1 MVYKPGIFQYGTTS
15 ADGSYGDDDDDFL
28 NKTYVL
34 PPFKVN
40 ENTGND
46 GTGLNITYIDPDAQ
60 ALYGAGLTGG
70 NIFTGGTGGGG
81 GGGVVFQAPTDDGGY
96 KDPVNIADYKKGLIG
111 PEGYGSGRSEPKLIN
126 PPGQVVL
133 PKVEVPI
140 GQPGEVGAGGY
151 TDAVNQSLFT
161 QGLIGPAGY
170 GSGTAP
176 SVGPINPGSSIVPSN
191 STTVSLP
198 KVEVPIGAGSGGYPL
213 FDDVN
218 INLYNRGLVGPFSDP
233 LNRSLNPNATNPPSD
248 DSTIVQVPKVEV
260 PIGTR
265 PASQTSTE
273 VLNMMN
279 LLGEN
284 VYNATVV
291 NPGNPTVLPA
301 QKTNVNTTTAPQ
313 TTAQALNMMNSI
325 GQGVYDAS
333 VVNAGNPVTLQPVTA
348 QGGYTDPDKI
358 KLWNEGLIGPA
369 SDPRNR
375 GLNPNVTTLA
385 PVTAQGGYTDP
396 DKIKLW
402 NEGLI
407 GPASDPR
414 NRGLNPNVTLLPAVT
429 AVIPPEV
436 TPGVTPGVIPAVGV
450 GTTIGTIPGSTTAS
464 NTASTTPSSTGTTP
478 FDPNSINTGVGTYGT
493 NAQTLTTKRDFGKEL
508 EETLAALQKNQ
519 SGIMGMYGDLYK
531 QFMPKGITD
540 TESSIIDQYK
550 TDLARLQQ
558 RQAGVLAPEDIRQ
571 SQQAAREAYGARG
584 QVMGRGA
591 IGAEIMGRE
600 NIRQQREDQA
610 RAGMQASY
618 GNIMNM
624 ANLQTGNIFSPIG
637 NLMSNTFNPLS
648 PYAGDVYGTNVNAQL
663 AKEIAQKNYD
673 AAVRS
678 AELSGAATKSASNTG
693 FLGDLLK
700 GGVEIKKLF
709 SCTPGYQCI
718 DTPNGPVPIQDLRGG
733 DYVIGY
739 DNTVKRIEQLCSYV
753 ENPETEFLEF
763 TLADGGKITV
773 CGPHKIL
780 DIPAREWVVGSEM
793 NGVAIVSIGKVT
805 GITTSYDL
813 LTDVGGY
820 RIAGVPVNSMIPEM
834 IVQTIKQVLL
844 NHA

>member
-1 MVYKPGIFQYGTTS
+1 MAYQPGIFQYGTIG
-15 ADGSYGDDDDDFL
+15 ADGYGGDDYGFGTDQIY
-28 NKTYVL
+28 TL

-40 ENTGND
+40 ENTGNT
-46 GTGLNITYIDPDAQ
+46 GTGLNNTFTDLDLQ
-60 ALYGAGLTGG
+60 NLYNAGLTGG
-70 NIFTGGTGGGG
+70 NIFTGGTGAGGSAG
-81 GGGVVFQAPTDDGGY
+81 GFQTPSDNGGY
-96 KDPVNIADYKKGLIG
+96 TDPVNIADYKAGRIG

-126 PPGQVVL
+126 PPGPVVL

-140 GQPGEVGAGGY
+140 GQTGEVGAGGY

-170 GSGTAP
+170 SSGTGP
-176 SVGPINPGSSIVPSN
+176 SVGSINPPGTVVLPPFEAPGTKIDTGLDAAAALALLNSIGSGVNTGYVPLATASVFTGPTA
-191 STTVSLP
+191 SPLP
-198 KVEVPIGAGSGGYPL
+198 ITLAPVEVPIGSRPLTYVGPPSGGG
-213 FDDVN
+213 F
-218 INLYNRGLVGPFSDP
+218 VGPIA
-233 LNRSLNPNATNPPSD
+233 NPSGAITLAP
-248 DSTIVQVPKVEV
+248 IEV
-260 PIGTR
+260 PIGSKPLTYVG
-265 PASQTSTE
+265 PPSGGFVGPIA
-273 VLNMMN
+273 
-279 LLGEN
+279 
-284 VYNATVV
+284 
-291 NPGNPTVLPA
+291 NPG
-301 QKTNVNTTTAPQ
+301 
-313 TTAQALNMMNSI
+313 
-325 GQGVYDAS
+325 
-333 VVNAGNPVTLQPVTA
+333 
-348 QGGYTDPDKI
+348 
-358 KLWNEGLIGPA
+358 GP
-369 SDPRNR
+369 
-375 GLNPNVTTLA
+375 
-385 PVTAQGGYTDP
+385 
-396 DKIKLW
+396 I
-402 NEGLI
+402 I
-407 GPASDPR
+407 
-414 NRGLNPNVTLLPAVT
+414 LPAVSNFPVVT
-429 AVIPPEV
+429 VSITPIKVIIPTPV
-436 TPGVTPGVIPAVGV
+436 ITPYVSITPFTVFTPGP
-450 GTTIGTIPGSTTAS
+450 
-464 NTASTTPSSTGTTP
+464 TPSAVAPISTPQVP
-478 FDPNSINTGVGTYGT
+478 FDPNTINSGVGTYGT
-493 NAQTLTTKRDFGKEL
+493 NAQTLTTKRDFGAEL
-508 EETLAALQKNQ
+508 AESLAALKKNQ
-519 SGIMGMYGDLYK
+519 SSIMGMYGDLYK

-591 IGAEIMGRE
+591 VGAEIMGRE

-610 RAGMQASY
+610 RAGLQSSY

-648 PYAGDVYGTNVNAQL
+648 PYAADVYGTNVNAQL

-678 AELSGAATKSASNTG
+678 AELSGAATKSASDTSFWGDVLKTG
-693 FLGDLLK
+693 GQVKVLLK
-700 GGVEIKKLF
+700 CI
-709 SCTPGYQCI
+709 PGYQEI

-763 TLADGGKITV
+763 ALADGGKITV

-780 DIPAREWVVGSEM
+780 DIPAREWLVGAEM

-834 IVQTIKQVLL
+834 IAATIKQVLL

>member
-1 MVYKPGIFQYGTTS
+1 MAYQPGIFQYGTIG
-15 ADGSYGDDDDDFL
+15 ADGGGYDDYGFGTDQIY
-28 NKTYVL
+28 TL

-40 ENTGND
+40 ENTGNT
-46 GTGLNITYIDPDAQ
+46 GTGLNNTFTDLDLQ
-60 ALYGAGLTGG
+60 NLYNAGLTGG
-70 NIFTGGTGGGG
+70 NIFTGGTGAGGSAG
-81 GGGVVFQAPTDDGGY
+81 GFQTPSDNGGY
-96 KDPVNIADYKKGLIG
+96 TDPVNIADYKAGRIG

-126 PPGQVVL
+126 PPGPVVL

-140 GQPGEVGAGGY
+140 GQQGEVGAGGY

-170 GSGTAP
+170 SSGTTP
-176 SVGPINPGSSIVPSN
+176 SVGPINPQGPV
-191 STTVSLP
+191 VLP
-198 KVEVPIGAGSGGYPL
+198 KVEVPIGTKIDTGLDAAAQLNLINSIGSGVVAAGATPSS
-213 FDDVN
+213 
-218 INLYNRGLVGPFSDP
+218 GPVTLAP
-233 LNRSLNPNATNPPSD
+233 
-248 DSTIVQVPKVEV
+248 VEV
-260 PIGTR
+260 PIGVR
-265 PASQTSTE
+265 PGEGQTNYQAGIDFM
-273 VLNMMN
+273 NMWQGKVGN
-279 LLGEN
+279 L
-284 VYNATVV
+284 
-291 NPGNPTVLPA
+291 GNPITLPA
-301 QKTNVNTTTAPQ
+301 VSNAPVVTYPVTTLRITVPNVSVPSVTVSNFSPNVTYPPITSSLVPTTTAPRS
-313 TTAQALNMMNSI
+313 T
-325 GQGVYDAS
+325 V
-333 VVNAGNPVTLQPVTA
+333 PV
-348 QGGYTDPDKI
+348 
-358 KLWNEGLIGPA
+358 
-369 SDPRNR
+369 S
-375 GLNPNVTTLA
+375 
-385 PVTAQGGYTDP
+385 
-396 DKIKLW
+396 
-402 NEGLI
+402 
-407 GPASDPR
+407 
-414 NRGLNPNVTLLPAVT
+414 
-429 AVIPPEV
+429 V
-436 TPGVTPGVIPAVGV
+436 TPSV
-450 GTTIGTIPGSTTAS
+450 
-464 NTASTTPSSTGTTP
+464 P
-478 FDPNSINTGVGTYGT
+478 FDPNTINSGVGTYGT

-508 EETLAALQKNQ
+508 AESLAALKENQ
-519 SGIMGMYGDLYK
+519 AGIMGMYGDLYK

-550 TDLARLQQ
+550 TDLSRLQQ

-591 IGAEIMGRE
+591 VGAEIMGRE

-610 RAGMQASY
+610 RAGLQSSY
-618 GNIMNM
+618 GNIMKM
-624 ANLQTGNIFSPIG
+624 ADLQTGNIFTPIG

-648 PYAGDVYGTNVNAQL
+648 PYAADVYGTNVNAQL

-678 AELSGAATKSASNTG
+678 AELSGAASKSASDTSFWGDVLKTG
-693 FLGDLLK
+693 GQVKVLLK
-700 GGVEIKKLF
+700 CI
-709 SCTPGYQCI
+709 PGYQEI

-763 TLADGGKITV
+763 ALADGGSITV

-793 NGVAIVSIGKVT
+793 NGVPIVSIGKVT
-805 GITTSYDL
+805 GVTTSYDL

>member
-1 MVYKPGIFQYGTTS
+1 MAYQPGIFQYGTIG
-15 ADGSYGDDDDDFL
+15 ADGFGIGYDDYGFGTDPIY
-28 NKTYVL
+28 TL

-46 GTGLNITYIDPDAQ
+46 GTGLNNTFNDPTIGS
-60 ALYGAGLTGG
+60 LYDAGLTGS
-70 NIFTGGTGGGG
+70 NIFTGGTGAGGG
-81 GGGVVFQAPTDDGGY
+81 GAGGFQAPTDDGGY
-96 KDPVNIADYKKGLIG
+96 KDPVNIAAYKAGLIG
-111 PEGYGSGRSEPKLIN
+111 PQGYSSGRSEYQPIN
-126 PPGQVVL
+126 PSGPVVL

-140 GQPGEVGAGGY
+140 GQTGEVGPGGY

-170 GSGTAP
+170 SSGTAP
-176 SVGPINPGSSIVPSN
+176 SVGPINPSD
-191 STTVSLP
+191 TVVLP
-198 KVEVPIGAGSGGYPL
+198 PVEVTGTKI
-213 FDDVN
+213 DT
-218 INLYNRGLVGPFSDP
+218 GLDSAAA
-233 LNRSLNPNATNPPSD
+233 LSL
-248 DSTIVQVPKVEV
+248 
-260 PIGTR
+260 
-265 PASQTSTE
+265 
-273 VLNMMN
+273 L
-279 LLGEN
+279 
-284 VYNATVV
+284 
-291 NPGNPTVLPA
+291 
-301 QKTNVNTTTAPQ
+301 
-313 TTAQALNMMNSI
+313 NSI
-325 GQGVYDAS
+325 GSGVVAAGVTPS
-333 VVNAGNPVTLQPVTA
+333 SGVV
-348 QGGYTDPDKI
+348 
-358 KLWNEGLIGPA
+358 
-369 SDPRNR
+369 
-375 GLNPNVTTLA
+375 TLA
-385 PVTAQGGYTDP
+385 PVVVPGSMVPNNGIDPAAILRLIQQGN
-396 DKIKLW
+396 I
-402 NEGLI
+402 
-407 GPASDPR
+407 
-414 NRGLNPNVTLLPAVT
+414 NPVDGVTGEIVT
-429 AVIPPEV
+429 IAPVVV
-436 TPGVTPGVIPAVGV
+436 TPGPTVSPSVTVPPVIMPTVVVTSGP
-450 GTTIGTIPGSTTAS
+450 TITPPVTRLTIPPVTFTPSITITPFTTFTPAATTA
-464 NTASTTPSSTGTTP
+464 APISTVSVTQVP
-478 FDPNSINTGVGTYGT
+478 FDPNTINTGVGTYGT
-493 NAQTLTTKRDFGKEL
+493 NAQTLTTKRDFGAEL
-508 EETLAALQKNQ
+508 AESLAALQKNQ
-519 SGIMGMYGDLYK
+519 SSIMGMYGDLYK

-591 IGAEIMGRE
+591 VGAEIMGRE

-610 RAGMQASY
+610 RAGLQSSY

-648 PYAGDVYGTNVNAQL
+648 PYAADVYGTNVNAQL

-678 AELSGAATKSASNTG
+678 AELSGAATKSASNTSL
-693 FLGDLLK
+693 FGDVLK
-700 GGVEIKKLF
+700 VGGAVKVAML
-709 SCTPGYQCI
+709 CMPGYQEI

-780 DIPAREWVVGSEM
+780 DIPAREWLVGSEM
-793 NGVAIVSIGKVT
+793 NGVPIVSIGKVT

>member
-1 MVYKPGIFQYGTTS
+1 MAYQPGIFQYGEFDLGNEDPS
-15 ADGSYGDDDDDFL
+15 AYDQGPIT
-28 NKTYVL
+28 NL
-34 PPFKVN
+34 PPFNVN
-40 ENTGND
+40 EFPGFNNLND
-46 GTGLNITYIDPDAQ
+46 LD
-60 ALYGAGLTGG
+60 LYNAGLSSG
-70 NIFTGGTGGGG
+70 NIFYGGYVPGGGG
-81 GGGVVFQAPTDDGGY
+81 STPVSGTVGSQPPTDNGGY
-96 KDPVNIADYKKGLIG
+96 TDPDLIALYKKGLIDKQGYRLDKDGNRLG
-111 PEGYGSGRSEPKLIN
+111 PEVTLPPFEVAGTKINTELDPAAAAGALSLLNSTGSGVDTGYVPLSTASVFTGPTPSSGTVVLPPFEVSGTEIN
-126 PPGQVVL
+126 NELDAAAQLNLLNSIGSGVKTDYTPLPSATVFPGPTPSPAPLTL

-140 GQPGEVGAGGY
+140 GPNSQEALNFMNMWLGKVGNLGNPI
-151 TDAVNQSLFT
+151 TLPAVSNFPVVTYPVTTLRIT
-161 QGLIGPAGY
+161 
-170 GSGTAP
+170 
-176 SVGPINPGSSIVPSN
+176 VPN
-191 STTVSLP
+191 VSLP
-198 KVEVPIGAGSGGYPL
+198 PVTVSNFSPNVTYPPITSSVVP
-213 FDDVN
+213 
-218 INLYNRGLVGPFSDP
+218 
-233 LNRSLNPNATNPPSD
+233 
-248 DSTIVQVPKVEV
+248 
-260 PIGTR
+260 
-265 PASQTSTE
+265 
-273 VLNMMN
+273 
-279 LLGEN
+279 
-284 VYNATVV
+284 
-291 NPGNPTVLPA
+291 
-301 QKTNVNTTTAPQ
+301 TTTAPRI
-313 TTAQALNMMNSI
+313 T
-325 GQGVYDAS
+325 VPAS
-333 VVNAGNPVTLQPVTA
+333 V
-348 QGGYTDPDKI
+348 PD
-358 KLWNEGLIGPA
+358 
-369 SDPRNR
+369 S
-375 GLNPNVTTLA
+375 V
-385 PVTAQGGYTDP
+385 
-396 DKIKLW
+396 
-402 NEGLI
+402 
-407 GPASDPR
+407 
-414 NRGLNPNVTLLPAVT
+414 
-429 AVIPPEV
+429 
-436 TPGVTPGVIPAVGV
+436 
-450 GTTIGTIPGSTTAS
+450 
-464 NTASTTPSSTGTTP
+464 P
-478 FDPNSINTGVGTYGT
+478 FDPNSVNSGVGTYGT
-493 NAQTLTTKRDFGKEL
+493 NAQTLTTKRDFGAEL
-508 EETLAALQKNQ
+508 AESLAALKNNQ

-591 IGAEIMGRE
+591 VGAEIMGRE

-678 AELSGAATKSASNTG
+678 AELSGAATKSASDTSFWGDVLKTG
-693 FLGDLLK
+693 GQVKVLLK
-700 GGVEIKKLF
+700 CI
-709 SCTPGYQCI
+709 PGYQEI

-763 TLADGGKITV
+763 TLADGGSITV

-793 NGVAIVSIGKVT
+793 NGVPIVSIGKVT

>member
-46 GTGLNITYIDPDAQ
+46 GTGLNVTYIDPDAQ

-70 NIFTGGTGGGG
+70 NIFTGGTGGS
-81 GGGVVFQAPTDDGGY
+81 GVVFQAPTDDGGY

-111 PEGYGSGRSEPKLIN
+111 PEGYASGRSEPKPIN
-126 PPGQVVL
+126 PPATVATPPAGPIQLAPVVETQTSL
-133 PKVEVPI
+133 A
-140 GQPGEVGAGGY
+140 GMGAGGY
-151 TDAVNQSLFT
+151 
-161 QGLIGPAGY
+161 
-170 GSGTAP
+170 
-176 SVGPINPGSSIVPSN
+176 
-191 STTVSLP
+191 
-198 KVEVPIGAGSGGYPL
+198 PL
-213 FDDVN
+213 NDTVN

-233 LNRSLNPNATNPPSD
+233 MVTALNPNATNPPPQEPDVDPS
-248 DSTIVQVPKVEV
+248 SATVQVPKVEV

-265 PASQTSTE
+265 PVGA
-273 VLNMMN
+273 
-279 LLGEN
+279 
-284 VYNATVV
+284 
-291 NPGNPTVLPA
+291 
-301 QKTNVNTTTAPQ
+301 
-313 TTAQALNMMNSI
+313 
-325 GQGVYDAS
+325 
-333 VVNAGNPVTLQPVTA
+333 
-348 QGGYTDPDKI
+348 GGYSDPDRI
-358 KLWNEGLIGPA
+358 TLYNQGLIGPA
-369 SDPRNR
+369 SDPRNIA
-375 GLNPNVTTLA
+375 LNPNKRTASPGTITLPPQITA
-385 PVTAQGGYTDP
+385 VDKIPSGVPLTYSGPTLSGGFVGPIANPSGPINLPAVGTSTEKPPVSSSTLTYSGPPLSGGFVGPIANPGGPINLPPVTAYVPPAVSSSTLTYSGPPTVFQGPVQNPSATP
-396 DKIKLW
+396 STPAATPAPSSVV
-402 NEGLI
+402 
-407 GPASDPR
+407 PASAPF
-414 NRGLNPNVTLLPAVT
+414 NPN
-429 AVIPPEV
+429 
-436 TPGVTPGVIPAVGV
+436 
-450 GTTIGTIPGSTTAS
+450 TI
-464 NTASTTPSSTGTTP
+464 
-478 FDPNSINTGVGTYGT
+478 NSGVGTYGT

-508 EETLAALQKNQ
+508 AETLAALKENQ

-648 PYAGDVYGTNVNAQL
+648 PYASDVYGTNVNAQL

-678 AELSGAATKSASNTG
+678 AELSGAATKSASNT
-693 FLGDLLK
+693 DLFGNIIRA
-700 GGVEIKKLF
+700 GGAVKVALL
-709 SCTPGYQCI
+709 CMPGYQCI

-763 TLADGGKITV
+763 TLADGGSITV

-793 NGVAIVSIGKVT
+793 NGVPIVSIGKVT
-805 GITTSYDL
+805 GVTTSYDL

-844 NHA
+844 NRS

>member
-1 MVYKPGIFQYGTTS
+1 MAYQTGIFQYGTIG
-15 ADGSYGDDDDDFL
+15 ADGGGYDDYGFGTDEIY
-28 NKTYVL
+28 TL

-40 ENTGND
+40 ENTGTD

-81 GGGVVFQAPTDDGGY
+81 GGGGGGVVFQAPTDDGGY

-111 PEGYGSGRSEPKLIN
+111 PAGYPSGRSELQPIN
-126 PPGQVVL
+126 PPGAVVL

-140 GQPGEVGAGGY
+140 GQQGEVGAGGY

-176 SVGPINPGSSIVPSN
+176 SVGLINPTGTVVLPPFEAPGTKIDTGLDAAAQLNLLNLIGSGVNTASVPLGSANVFQGPTPSSGPVILPPFEAPGTAISTGLDSAAALNLLNSIGSGVSTNYVPLPSA
-191 STTVSLP
+191 TVFAGPTPSPSPLQLP
-198 KVEVPIGAGSGGYPL
+198 KVEVPIGP
-213 FDDVN
+213 N
-218 INLYNRGLVGPFSDP
+218 QTPINNSQQAINFMNTWMGNVG
-233 LNRSLNPNATNPPSD
+233 
-248 DSTIVQVPKVEV
+248 
-260 PIGTR
+260 
-265 PASQTSTE
+265 
-273 VLNMMN
+273 N
-279 LLGEN
+279 L
-284 VYNATVV
+284 
-291 NPGNPTVLPA
+291 GNP
-301 QKTNVNTTTAPQ
+301 
-313 TTAQALNMMNSI
+313 I
-325 GQGVYDAS
+325 
-333 VVNAGNPVTLQPVTA
+333 
-348 QGGYTDPDKI
+348 I
-358 KLWNEGLIGPA
+358 
-369 SDPRNR
+369 
-375 GLNPNVTTLA
+375 
-385 PVTAQGGYTDP
+385 
-396 DKIKLW
+396 
-402 NEGLI
+402 
-407 GPASDPR
+407 
-414 NRGLNPNVTLLPAVT
+414 LPAVSNFPVVT
-429 AVIPPEV
+429 ISV
-436 TPGVTPGVIPAVGV
+436 TPIKVIIPTPNITPYVSITPFTVFTPGPTPSAVVPVSVTPSV
-450 GTTIGTIPGSTTAS
+450 
-464 NTASTTPSSTGTTP
+464 P
-478 FDPNSINTGVGTYGT
+478 FDPNTINTGVGTYGT

-540 TESSIIDQYK
+540 TESSVIDQYK

-678 AELSGAATKSASNTG
+678 AELSGAATKSASNTSL
-693 FLGDLLK
+693 FGDLLK
-700 GGVEIKKLF
+700 VGGSVKIALA
-709 SCTPGYQCI
+709 CMPGYQCI

-763 TLADGGKITV
+763 TLADGGSITV

-793 NGVAIVSIGKVT
+793 NGVPIVNIGKVT

-813 LTDVGGY
+813 MTDVGGY

>member
-1 MVYKPGIFQYGTTS
+1 MAYKPGIFQYNEFDLDNEDPSAYDQGPITT
-15 ADGSYGDDDDDFL
+15 
-28 NKTYVL
+28 L
-34 PPFKVN
+34 PPFNVN
-40 ENTGND
+40 EPPGFNNLND
-46 GTGLNITYIDPDAQ
+46 LD
-60 ALYGAGLTGG
+60 LYNAGLSNG
-70 NIFTGGTGGGG
+70 NIFYGGYGPGDAGSTPDSGTGG
-81 GGGVVFQAPTDDGGY
+81 VQPPADDGGY

-111 PEGYGSGRSEPKLIN
+111 PAGYASGRTELPPIN
-126 PPGQVVL
+126 PPGPVVL

-140 GQPGEVGAGGY
+140 GQQGEVGAGGY
-151 TDAVNQSLFT
+151 TDAVNHSLFT

-170 GSGTAP
+170 GSGTLP
-176 SVGPINPGSSIVPSN
+176 SVGLINPPA
-191 STTVSLP
+191 TVNLP
-198 KVEVPIGAGSGGYPL
+198 QVEVAGTKINDGTQVEVPSGVPLTYSGPSMTFSGPIANPGGPINLPAVSTSSVKPSIGTAPLTYSGPPSGGFVGPIT
-213 FDDVN
+213 N
-218 INLYNRGLVGPFSDP
+218 PGGAINL
-233 LNRSLNPNATNPPSD
+233 PPV
-248 DSTIVQVPKVEV
+248 TVTEP
-260 PIGTR
+260 PIA
-265 PASQTSTE
+265 PP
-273 VLNMMN
+273 VI
-279 LLGEN
+279 
-284 VYNATVV
+284 
-291 NPGNPTVLPA
+291 PPTVLPPFI
-301 QKTNVNTTTAPQ
+301 V
-313 TTAQALNMMNSI
+313 
-325 GQGVYDAS
+325 
-333 VVNAGNPVTLQPVTA
+333 
-348 QGGYTDPDKI
+348 
-358 KLWNEGLIGPA
+358 
-369 SDPRNR
+369 SDP
-375 GLNPNVTTLA
+375 PIT
-385 PVTAQGGYTDP
+385 PP
-396 DKIKLW
+396 
-402 NEGLI
+402 
-407 GPASDPR
+407 
-414 NRGLNPNVTLLPAVT
+414 
-429 AVIPPEV
+429 VIPPPVIPPV
-436 TPGVTPGVIPAVGV
+436 TPPVTPPPVIPPPVTPPPV
-450 GTTIGTIPGSTTAS
+450 TPPPVIP
-464 NTASTTPSSTGTTP
+464 PVP
-478 FDPNSINTGVGTYGT
+478 FDPNTVNSGVGTYGT

-540 TESSIIDQYK
+540 TESSVIDQYK

-591 IGAEIMGRE
+591 VGAEIMGRE

-637 NLMSNTFNPLS
+637 NLMSNTFNPVS

-678 AELSGAATKSASNTG
+678 AELQGSAVKSASNTSL
-693 FLGDLLK
+693 FGDLLK
-700 GGVEIKKLF
+700 VGGSVKIAML
-709 SCTPGYQCI
+709 CMPGYQEI

-753 ENPETEFLEF
+753 ENPESEFLEF
-763 TLADGGKITV
+763 TLANGGKITV

-793 NGVAIVSIGKVT
+793 NGVPIVSIGKVT

>member
-1 MVYKPGIFQYGTTS
+1 MAYQLGIFQYGTIG
-15 ADGSYGDDDDDFL
+15 ADGGGYGDDDYGFG
-28 NKTYVL
+28 TGEIYTL

-46 GTGLNITYIDPDAQ
+46 GTGLNNTFIDPDAQ
-60 ALYGAGLTGG
+60 ALYNAGLTGG

-81 GGGVVFQAPTDDGGY
+81 GGGGVVD
-96 KDPVNIADYKKGLIG
+96 N
-111 PEGYGSGRSEPKLIN
+111 
-126 PPGQVVL
+126 
-133 PKVEVPI
+133 
-140 GQPGEVGAGGY
+140 GGY
-151 TDAVNQSLFT
+151 TDPDLIALYRKGLLDKQGYRLDNEGNRLGPVVTLPPFEAPGTKIDTGLDAAAQLNLLNSIGTGVNTGYVPLGTAGVF
-161 QGLIGPAGY
+161 QGPTPS
-170 GSGTAP
+170 SGT
-176 SVGPINPGSSIVPSN
+176 VI
-191 STTVSLP
+191 L
-198 KVEVPIGAGSGGYPL
+198 
-213 FDDVN
+213 
-218 INLYNRGLVGPFSDP
+218 
-233 LNRSLNPNATNPPSD
+233 
-248 DSTIVQVPKVEV
+248 PKVEV

-265 PASQTSTE
+265 PNSQTSTE
-273 VLNMMN
+273 ALNMMN
-279 LLGEN
+279 LLG
-284 VYNATVV
+284 
-291 NPGNPTVLPA
+291 
-301 QKTNVNTTTAPQ
+301 
-313 TTAQALNMMNSI
+313 
-325 GQGVYDAS
+325 QGVYNAS
-333 VVNAGNPVTLQPVTA
+333 VVNAGTPVKLSKVEVPIGVRPDGGGETNYQAGIDFMNKWLGNVGNLGNPT
-348 QGGYTDPDKI
+348 I
-358 KLWNEGLIGPA
+358 
-369 SDPRNR
+369 
-375 GLNPNVTTLA
+375 
-385 PVTAQGGYTDP
+385 
-396 DKIKLW
+396 
-402 NEGLI
+402 
-407 GPASDPR
+407 
-414 NRGLNPNVTLLPAVT
+414 LPAVSNDPVVT
-429 AVIPPEV
+429 YPITTIRITVPNVSIPPV
-436 TPGVTPGVIPAVGV
+436 TPSNFSPDVTYPPITSSLVPTTTAPRSTVPVSVTPSV
-450 GTTIGTIPGSTTAS
+450 
-464 NTASTTPSSTGTTP
+464 P
-478 FDPNSINTGVGTYGT
+478 FDTNTINTGVGTYGT
-493 NAQTLTTKRDFGKEL
+493 NAQTLTTKRDFGAEL
-508 EETLAALQKNQ
+508 AETLAALKENQ

-648 PYAGDVYGTNVNAQL
+648 PYASDVYGTNVNAQL

-678 AELSGAATKSASNTG
+678 AELSGAATKSASNT
-693 FLGDLLK
+693 DLFGNIIRA
-700 GGVEIKKLF
+700 GGAVKVALL
-709 SCTPGYQCI
+709 CMPGYQCI

-763 TLADGGKITV
+763 TLADGGSITV

-793 NGVAIVSIGKVT
+793 NGVPIVSIGKVT
-805 GITTSYDL
+805 GVTTSYDL

>member
-1 MVYKPGIFQYGTTS
+1 MAYQPGIFQYGTIG
-15 ADGSYGDDDDDFL
+15 ADGFGIGDDDGDFL
-28 NKTYVL
+28 DKTYVL

-40 ENTGND
+40 ENTGD
-46 GTGLNITYIDPDAQ
+46 YGTGLNNTFTDLDLQ
-60 ALYGAGLTGG
+60 NLYNAGLTGG

-81 GGGVVFQAPTDDGGY
+81 GGGGKVQTPTDDGGY
-96 KDPVNIADYKKGLIG
+96 KDPVNIAAYKAGLIG
-111 PEGYGSGRSEPKLIN
+111 PQGYASGRSEYQPIN
-126 PPGQVVL
+126 PPGPVVL

-140 GQPGEVGAGGY
+140 GQQGEVGPGGY

-170 GSGTAP
+170 SSGTGP
-176 SVGPINPGSSIVPSN
+176 SIGPINPPGTVVLPPFEAPGTKIDTGLDAAAQLNLLNSIGSGVNTGYVPLASAGVFPGPA
-191 STTVSLP
+191 SPSVPLQLP
-198 KVEVPIGAGSGGYPL
+198 KVEVPIGPTTGSTPLTYVGPQSGGFVGPIA
-213 FDDVN
+213 N
-218 INLYNRGLVGPFSDP
+218 PSGPINL
-233 LNRSLNPNATNPPSD
+233 PPV
-248 DSTIVQVPKVEV
+248 ST
-260 PIGTR
+260 PIGPT
-265 PASQTSTE
+265 PLKYSGAPSVFQGPIANPSGPTI
-273 VLNMMN
+273 LPPF
-279 LLGEN
+279 
-284 VYNATVV
+284 VV
-291 NPGNPTVLPA
+291 PPGIP
-301 QKTNVNTTTAPQ
+301 
-313 TTAQALNMMNSI
+313 
-325 GQGVYDAS
+325 
-333 VVNAGNPVTLQPVTA
+333 PVSP
-348 QGGYTDPDKI
+348 P
-358 KLWNEGLIGPA
+358 
-369 SDPRNR
+369 
-375 GLNPNVTTLA
+375 
-385 PVTAQGGYTDP
+385 
-396 DKIKLW
+396 
-402 NEGLI
+402 
-407 GPASDPR
+407 
-414 NRGLNPNVTLLPAVT
+414 
-429 AVIPPEV
+429 VIPPPVIPPVAPPVIPPLVIPPVAPPV
-436 TPGVTPGVIPAVGV
+436 TPAP
-450 GTTIGTIPGSTTAS
+450 
-464 NTASTTPSSTGTTP
+464 PSVVPPSVP
-478 FDPNSINTGVGTYGT
+478 FDPNTINTGVGTYGT

-508 EETLAALQKNQ
+508 AETLKALQDNQ
-519 SGIMGMYGDLYK
+519 AGIMGMYGDLYK

-591 IGAEIMGRE
+591 VGAEIMGRE

-610 RAGMQASY
+610 RAGLQSSY
-618 GNIMNM
+618 GNIMKM
-624 ANLQTGNIFSPIG
+624 ADLQTGNIFSPIG

-648 PYAGDVYGTNVNAQL
+648 PYAADVYGTNVNAQL

-678 AELSGAATKSASNTG
+678 AELSGAATKSASDTDFWGNV
-693 FLGDLLK
+693 LK
-700 GGVEIKKLF
+700 AGTTIKITLK
-709 SCTPGYQCI
+709 CIPGYQEI

-780 DIPAREWVVGSEM
+780 DIPAREWLVGSEM
-793 NGVAIVSIGKVT
+793 NGVPIVSIGKVT
-805 GITTSYDL
+805 GVTTSYDL
-813 LTDVGGY
+813 LTNVGGY

>member
-1 MVYKPGIFQYGTTS
+1 MAYKPGIFQYGTIG
-15 ADGSYGDDDDDFL
+15 ADGGGGYGDDDGDFL
-28 NKTYVL
+28 DGTYVL

-40 ENTGND
+40 ENTGNT
-46 GTGLNITYIDPDAQ
+46 GTGLNDLFTDLDLQ
-60 ALYGAGLTGG
+60 NLYNAGLTGG

-81 GGGVVFQAPTDDGGY
+81 GSRGFQAPTDDGGY
-96 KDPVNIADYKKGLIG
+96 TDPVNIADYKKGLIG
-111 PEGYGSGRSEPKLIN
+111 PEGYASGRSEPKLIN
-126 PPGQVVL
+126 PPGPVVL

-140 GQPGEVGAGGY
+140 GQQGEVGAGGY

-170 GSGTAP
+170 GSGTGP
-176 SVGPINPGSSIVPSN
+176 SVGPINPGSSIVGSN

-198 KVEVPIGAGSGGYPL
+198 KVEVPIGAGGYPL

-218 INLYNRGLVGPFSDP
+218 INLYNRGLVGPSSDP
-233 LNRSLNPNATNPPSD
+233 LNRSLNPNATNPTSD

-279 LLGEN
+279 LLGQN
-284 VYNATVV
+284 VYDATVV
-291 NPGNPTVLPA
+291 NPGNPITLPA
-301 QKTNVNTTTAPQ
+301 QKTNVNTTNAPQ
-313 TTAQALNMMNSI
+313 TTAQSLNFMNSL
-325 GQGVYDAS
+325 GQRTYDAS
-333 VVNAGNPVTLQPVTA
+333 VLNSGNPVTLQSVTA
-348 QGGYTDPDKI
+348 VGGYTDPDKI

-375 GLNPNVTTLA
+375 GLNPNVTILP
-385 PVTAQGGYTDP
+385 PVTAQKTP
-396 DKIKLW
+396 D
-402 NEGLI
+402 
-407 GPASDPR
+407 
-414 NRGLNPNVTLLPAVT
+414 
-429 AVIPPEV
+429 V
-436 TPGVTPGVIPAVGV
+436 TPGATTGVIPGV
-450 GTTIGTIPGSTTAS
+450 ATATPLGTIPASTTGSTTG
-464 NTASTTPSSTGTTP
+464 STPSSSTGTTP
-478 FDPNSINTGVGTYGT
+478 FDPNSINSGVGTYGT

-540 TESSIIDQYK
+540 TESSVIDQYK

-591 IGAEIMGRE
+591 VGAEIMGRE

-648 PYAGDVYGTNVNAQL
+648 PYASDVYGTNVNAQL

-678 AELSGAATKSASNTG
+678 AELSGAAQNRAATTSAAGNI
-693 FLGDLLK
+693 LGPAI
-700 GGVEIKKLF
+700 GGVIGKGLGAIF
-709 SCTPGYQCI
+709 TSGASLALSCMPGDQCI
-718 DTPNGPVPIQDLRGG
+718 DTPTGPKAIKDLKGG
-733 DYVIGY
+733 DSVIGY
-739 DNTVKRIEQLCSYV
+739 DGEVAFIAQACSWNQ
-753 ENPETEFLEF
+753 NPLRTFLTITRE
-763 TLADGGKITV
+763 DGSSFTV
-773 CGPHKIL
+773 CDDHKIMG
-780 DIPAREWVVGSEM
+780 IPAMEWVEGAELAGSL
-793 NGVAIVSIGKVT
+793 IKSIEAST
-805 GITTSYDL
+805 GLLTSYDI
-813 LTDVGGY
+813 LTNQGGY
-820 RIAGVPVNSMIPEM
+820 RINGIPVNSMIPD
-834 IVQTIKQVLL
+834 IVMQVVDFHRQVDRNLQ
-844 NHA
+844 AIST